1 MLLARLEPN
10 KDPMLL
16 TFALT
21 LTLLTALLL
30 HGDDLFLDLY
40 VSFKNLKPKP
50 ISGTAQR
57 KLLSRPQRRFALLIP
72 SWQERGLART
82 MSENIRRMEYS
93 HYSVFFG
100 VYPNDF
106 QAWKEA
112 RELEKKFPQVSVIV
126 NDRHGPSS
134 KAQLLNEMLRQILES
149 EESTGLRHDA
159 FLFHDP
165 EDVLHPLSL
174 ALLNEELETADLVQ
188 LPLLS
193 LPVSWNQLTAG
204 AYADETAEWHTKEF
218 LARASLGASLPNPG
232 AGLALSR
239 TLLVALTSSGRTEVF
254 PENTTAENYQIGLE
268 AGRLGY
274 ECRFV
279 SAYRWEEGKR
289 DFIATRKFFPDRP
302 ASAIRHKA
310 RWAAGIAFQGAA
322 RFGWKGNWASR
333 YFLWR
338 DRRGP
343 WTTLFLAGVSGMAL
357 LWAFQSDGTPPLIPH
372 WLETLSLLN
381 LFLWLR
387 RVAWRMR
394 TTAWVHG
401 WAYALLVPL
410 RWPVANFVNSL
421 SAWKAFSL
429 YRQSRKSGSAP
440 AWTKRERR
448 LPSFEVRA

>member
-1 MLLARLEPN
+1 
-10 KDPMLL
+10 MLL
-16 TFALT
+16 TIALS
-21 LTLLTALLL
+21 LT

-40 VSFKNLKPKP
+40 ASIRGLKPKAL
-50 ISGTAQR
+50 SRAAQR
-57 KLLSRPQRRFALLIP
+57 QLLSRPQRRFALLIP
-72 SWQERGLART
+72 SWREGGLAT
-82 MSENIRRMEYS
+82 MVGENIARMEYE
-93 HYSVFFG
+93 HYSLFLG

-106 QAWKEA
+106 QAWREA

-149 EESTGLRHDA
+149 EESTGLRHEA

-193 LPVSWNQLTAG
+193 LPVSWKDLTAG

-218 LARASLGASLPNPG
+218 LARSSLGASLPNPG

-239 TLLVALTSSGRTEVF
+239 TLLVALTSAGRTEVF
-254 PENTTAENYQIGLE
+254 PESSTAENYQLGLE

-274 ECRFV
+274 ACRFV
-279 SAYRWEEGKR
+279 SAYRWEGSGR
-289 DFIATRKFFPDRP
+289 DFVATRKFFPDRP
-302 ASAIRHKA
+302 ASAIRQKA
-310 RWAAGIAFQGAA
+310 RWAAGIAFQGTA

-343 WTTLFLAGVSGMAL
+343 WTTLFLAGASGLAL
-357 LWAFQSDGTPPLIPH
+357 LWAFQSDGAPPLVPH

-381 LFLWLR
+381 LLLWLR

-410 RWPVANFVNSL
+410 RWPVANFLNSL
-421 SAWKAFSL
+421 SAWKALSL
-429 YRQSRKSGSAP
+429 YRQSRKTGSAP
-440 AWTKRERR
+440 PWTKRERR
-448 LPSFEVRA
+448 PPPFEGRA